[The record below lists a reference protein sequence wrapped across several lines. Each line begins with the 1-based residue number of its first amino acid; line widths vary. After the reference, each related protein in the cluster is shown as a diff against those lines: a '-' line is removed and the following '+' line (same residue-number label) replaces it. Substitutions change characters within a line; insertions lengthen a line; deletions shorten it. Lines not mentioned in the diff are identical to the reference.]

1 MTDGF
6 FDIIPDLAI
15 EEPAGDDHMANP
27 NEHPVKKPVK
37 LIFTGG
43 FLGSGKTTALAALA
57 KRLIQRKMRVG
68 FITNDQT
75 ENLVDTIIVRQ
86 MLTDLGVPVEEV
98 VKGCFCC
105 KFDELIEHVE
115 HILAHNPDVIMG
127 EPVGSCTDF
136 VAAVANP
143 IKIQYREAFRFAPFS
158 TMVDPERVRSFILN
172 EIQTDFPEDVAYLFG
187 KQLEEADTIVL
198 NKVDLLAEK
207 ESNRLLTAIGDRY
220 PEKRLMAVSARE
232 GTGMDEW
239 LDDLI
244 SGRPGANTF
253 LSQIDY
259 DRYANA
265 EAVLGWL
272 NAAVKLRAD
281 QPFDADQ
288 LMTSLA
294 TSLRDRFKVEKG
306 GIGHLKFVITS
317 SGQSRWINLTHLA
330 ADPTIGGEKLDEL
343 SRGTLIINA
352 RVRLEPEDL
361 ETIVRDSLDKV
372 SKELALQSVIDD
384 LQCFS
389 PAYPEPPHIIREPV
403 A

>member
-1 MTDGF
+1 MST
-6 FDIIPDLAI
+6 PRKLSV
-15 EEPAGDDHMANP
+15 E
-27 NEHPVKKPVK
+27 KPVK
-37 LIFTGG
+37 LIFSGG

-57 KRLIQRKMRVG
+57 KRLIERGMRVG
-68 FITNDQT
+68 FITNDQS

-115 HILAHNPDVIMG
+115 KILVHNPDVLMG

-143 IKIQYREAFRFAPFS
+143 IKIQYRDAFRFAPFS
-158 TMVDPERVRSFILN
+158 IMVDPERVRSLILN
-172 EIQTDFPEDVAYLFG
+172 ETQTDFPEDVAYLFG
-187 KQLEEADTIVL
+187 KQIEEADTIVL
-198 NKVDLLAEK
+198 NKVDLLTAK
-207 ESNRLLTAIGDRY
+207 ESERLLSAIGDRY
-220 PEKRLMAVSARE
+220 PGKKLMAVSATE

-244 SGRPGANTF
+244 SGRPGANTV

-272 NAAVKLRAD
+272 NAAVKLQGD
-281 QPFDADQ
+281 QPFDAGRF
-288 LMTSLA
+288 MTSLA
-294 TSLRDRFKVEKG
+294 TRLRDRFKIEKG
-306 GIGHLKFVITS
+306 EIGHLKFVFTNAGKS
-317 SGQSRWINLTHLA
+317 MWANLTHLGDEPA
-330 ADPTIGGEKLDEL
+330 IGGEKLDHL
-343 SRGTLIINA
+343 PRGTLIVNA

-361 ETIVRDSLDKV
+361 ETIVRDSLDTV
-372 SKELALQSVIDD
+372 SKEMAVQSEIDD

-403 A
+403 E

>member
-1 MTDGF
+1 MST
-6 FDIIPDLAI
+6 PRKLS
-15 EEPAGDDHMANP
+15 
-27 NEHPVKKPVK
+27 VKKPVK
-37 LIFTGG
+37 LIFSGG

-57 KRLIQRKMRVG
+57 KRLIQKGMRVG
-68 FITNDQT
+68 FITNDQS

-115 HILAHNPDVIMG
+115 KILTHNPDVLMG

-143 IKIQYREAFRFAPFS
+143 IKIQYRDVFRFAPFS
-158 TMVDPERVRSFILN
+158 IMVDPDRVRSLILN
-172 EIQTDFPEDVAYLFG
+172 ETRTDFPEDVAYLFG
-187 KQLEEADTIVL
+187 KQMEEADTIVL
-198 NKVDLLAEK
+198 NKVDLLTAK
-207 ESNRLLTAIGDRY
+207 ESNRLLAAIGDRY
-220 PEKRLMAVSARE
+220 PGKKLLAVSARE

-239 LDDLI
+239 LEDLI
-244 SGRPGANTF
+244 SGRPGANTV

-272 NAAVKLRAD
+272 NGTVKLTTD
-281 QPFDADQ
+281 EQFDPAQ
-288 LMTSLA
+288 LMISLA
-294 TSLRDRFKVEKG
+294 TKLRDRFKLEKG
-306 GIGHLKFVITS
+306 EIGHLKFVFTS
-317 SGQSRWINLTHLA
+317 AGQSMWANLTDLA
-330 ADPTIGGEKLDEL
+330 AEPGIGGEELGRL

-361 ETIVRDSLDKV
+361 EAIVRDSLNTVCTDMQV
-372 SKELALQSVIDD
+372 QPEIGD

-389 PAYPEPPHIIREPV
+389 PAYPEPAHIIREPV
-403 A
+403 E

>member
-1 MTDGF
+1 MSATRK
-6 FDIIPDLAI
+6 LS
-15 EEPAGDDHMANP
+15 
-27 NEHPVKKPVK
+27 VKKPVK
-37 LIFTGG
+37 LIFSGG

-57 KRLIQRKMRVG
+57 KRLIERGMRVG
-68 FITNDQT
+68 FITNDQS

-115 HILAHNPDVIMG
+115 KILAHDPDVLMG

-143 IKIQYREAFRFAPFS
+143 IKIQYRDAFRFAPFS
-158 TMVDPERVRSFILN
+158 IMVDPDRVRSLILN
-172 EIQTDFPEDVAYLFG
+172 ETQTDFPEDVAYLFG
-187 KQLEEADTIVL
+187 KQMEEADTIVL
-198 NKVDLLAEK
+198 NKIDLLTEQ
-207 ESNRLLTAIGDRY
+207 ESHRLLQAIGDRY
-220 PEKRLMAVSARE
+220 EGKKLMAVSATE
-232 GTGMDEW
+232 GTGMDDW
-239 LDDLI
+239 LEDLI
-244 SGRPGANTF
+244 SGRPGANTV

-272 NAAVKLRAD
+272 NAAVKLQAD
-281 QPFDADQ
+281 QPGKSMWA
-288 LMTSLA
+288 
-294 TSLRDRFKVEKG
+294 
-306 GIGHLKFVITS
+306 
-317 SGQSRWINLTHLA
+317 NLTHLA
-330 ADPTIGGEKLDEL
+330 NDPVVGGEKLDQL

-361 ETIVRDSLDKV
+361 ETIVRDCLDTVAGK
-372 SKELALQSVIDD
+372 LAVTANIDD

-389 PAYPEPPHIIREPV
+389 PAYPNPPHIIREPV
-403 A
+403 D

>member
-1 MTDGF
+1 MST
-6 FDIIPDLAI
+6 PRKLSV
-15 EEPAGDDHMANP
+15 N
-27 NEHPVKKPVK
+27 KPVK
-37 LIFTGG
+37 LIFSGG

-57 KRLIQRKMRVG
+57 KRLIEKGMRVG
-68 FITNDQT
+68 FITNDQS

-105 KFDELIEHVE
+105 KFDELIDHVE
-115 HILAHNPDVIMG
+115 KILAHDPDVLMG

-143 IKIQYREAFRFAPFS
+143 IKIQYRDAFRFAPFS
-158 TMVDPERVRSFILN
+158 IMVDPERVQSLILN
-172 EIQTDFPEDVAYLFG
+172 ETRTDFPEDVAYLFG

-198 NKVDLLAEK
+198 NKIDLLTEK
-207 ESNRLLTAIGDRY
+207 EPQRLLQAIGERY
-220 PEKRLMAVSARE
+220 PGKKLMAVSARE
-232 GTGMDEW
+232 GAGMDEW
-239 LDDLI
+239 LDDLV
-244 SGRPGANTF
+244 SGRPGANTV

-272 NAAVKLRAD
+272 NAAVKLQAD
-281 QPFDADQ
+281 QPFDAGQ
-288 LMTSLA
+288 FMTSLA
-294 TSLRDRFKVEKG
+294 ISLRDRFKADKG
-306 GIGHLKFVITS
+306 EIGHLKFVLTS
-317 SGQSRWINLTHLA
+317 AGKSMWANLTHLA
-330 ADPTIGGEKLDEL
+330 AEPSVGGEKLDGL
-343 SRGTLIINA
+343 SRATLIVNA

-361 ETIVRDSLDKV
+361 EAIVRDCLDRV
-372 SKELALQSVIDD
+372 ARELAVNSTVDD

-389 PAYPEPPHIIREPV
+389 PAYPNPPHIIREPV